1 MPTVR
6 WTLTHDR
13 PHIEVTLTRSKP
25 PLVRRLIADT
35 GAGTRQA
42 AFQLVLD
49 EQECLR
55 SRGKLVGQVTLGG
68 AFSGQF
74 PVFLVEVNIPAL
86 NFLDSVPIVG
96 VKQVPPD
103 FDGIACFRFL
113 NRFHYGNFGD
123 SGKFGLE

>member
-1 MPTVR
+1 MPPVH
-6 WTLTHDR
+6 WPLTHDR

-35 GAGTRQA
+35 GAGTLQA
-42 AFQLVLD
+42 MFQLVLD
-49 EQECLR
+49 EQDCLR

-74 PVFLVEVNIPAL
+74 PVYLVEVHIPAL
-86 NFLDSVPIVG
+86 SFLDSVPIVG
-96 VKQVPPD
+96 VQRVPPD

-113 NRFHYGNFGD
+113 NRFQYGNFGD
-123 SGKFGLE
+123 PDSFGLQ